1 MVNLEQPPASRQE
14 RKISH
19 LTLFFPVTKKI
30 GDVAVYKFDAT
41 GMRLVR
47 VLRGCRSGASR

>member
-1 MVNLEQPPASRQE
+1 MTNFEKPPTPRKE
-14 RKISH
+14 RNISH

-30 GDVAVYKFDAT
+30 GNMAIYKFDAT

-47 VLRGCRSGASR
+47 ALRGCRTEG

>member
-1 MVNLEQPPASRQE
+1 MENSNPEPTPRKE

-19 LTLFFPVTKKI
+19 LTLFWPVSGTI
-30 GDVAVYKFDAT
+30 GIYRFDAQ

-47 VLRGCRSGASR
+47 VLQGCTVEGA

>member
-1 MVNLEQPPASRQE
+1 MKNSNPEPTPRKE
-14 RKISH
+14 RKLSH

-30 GDVAVYKFDAT
+30 GNISIYKFDAT

-47 VLRGCRSGASR
+47 ALRGCRTEG